1 LTHMSSSMSAFKN
14 AVSTSIAWTINPNWT
29 DMARKMRIET
39 NLATGLY
46 VSV

>member
-1 LTHMSSSMSAFKN
+1 LTHMSSSMSAFRN
-14 AVSTSIAWTINPNWT
+14 AVPSSIAWIITPSWT

-39 NLATGLY
+39 NLATGQY